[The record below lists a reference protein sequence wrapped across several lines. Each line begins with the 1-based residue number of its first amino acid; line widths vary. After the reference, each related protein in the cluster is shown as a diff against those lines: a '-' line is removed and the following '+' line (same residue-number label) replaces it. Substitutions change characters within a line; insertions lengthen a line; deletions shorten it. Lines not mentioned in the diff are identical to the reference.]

1 MGLLRVRF
9 LMIAAVA
16 VALGVTGSTPKALG
30 QQGSP
35 AQLLQLLNQERANA
49 GQEPLAWDN
58 ALAEAAQQ
66 HAEWMARGGALS
78 HQYSGEAD
86 LAQRAA
92 QSGVH
97 FQTIAENIALGD
109 SPRTISTE
117 WMNSPPHR
125 ANVHDPRLNA
135 VGIAI
140 VNKDGSLY
148 AAADFAREIPN
159 LTPQQVED
167 KIISLL
173 SARGITAGT
182 DRQDARQS
190 CEMEHGSA
198 GGTHP
203 MFVMRWEGSVLN
215 RLPDALEQR
224 ISTGKYK
231 TAAVGACTS
240 ANPQQAFASYRI
252 AVLLYY

>member
-1 MGLLRVRF
+1 MGQQRLRF
-9 LMIAAVA
+9 VA
-16 VALGVTGSTPKALG
+16 VAAITLAFAIAGAAPKAFA
-30 QQGSP
+30 QQGTS
-35 AQLLQLLNQERANA
+35 AQLLQLLNQERAGA
-49 GQEPLAWDN
+49 GLEPLAWDN
-58 ALAEAAQQ
+58 ALAEAAEQ
-66 HAEWMARGGALS
+66 HAGWMARGGALS

-92 QSGVH
+92 QSGAH

-109 SPRTISTE
+109 SPQSISTQ
-117 WMNSPPHR
+117 WMNSAPHR
-125 ANVHDPRLNA
+125 ANILDPRLNA

-140 VNKDGSLY
+140 VNKNGLLY
-148 AAADFAREIPN
+148 AAADFSREIPS

-167 KIISLL
+167 KVISLL
-173 SARGITAGT
+173 TARGITAGT

-203 MFVMRWEGSVLN
+203 MFVMRWEGSDLS
-215 RLPDALEQR
+215 RLPDALQQR
-224 ISTGKYK
+224 INTGRFK

-252 AVLLYY
+252 AVLLYN

>member
-1 MGLLRVRF
+1 MGQLRVRF
-9 LMIAAVA
+9 LMVAAIT
-16 VALGVTGSTPKALG
+16 VALGIPGTTPKALG
-30 QQGSP
+30 QQGPP

-49 GQEPLAWDN
+49 GLEPLAWDN
-58 ALAEAAQQ
+58 ALADAAQH
-66 HAEWMARGGALS
+66 HADRMVRGGALS
-78 HQYSGEAD
+78 HQYSGETD

-92 QSGVH
+92 QSGAR

-109 SPRTISTE
+109 SPQTISTQ
-117 WMNSPPHR
+117 WMDSPPHR
-125 ANVHDPRLNA
+125 ANILDPRLNA

-148 AAADFAREIPN
+148 AAADFSREVPS

-173 SARGITAGT
+173 SARGVKAGA

-203 MFVMRWEGSVLN
+203 VFVMRWEGSDLN
-215 RLPDALEQR
+215 RLPDALQQR
-224 ISTGKYK
+224 ISTGKFK

-252 AVLLYY
+252 AVLLYN